1 MSLPEYQ
8 FFRLIEDL
16 GAFTADPDW
25 AGEPETYTA
34 ADVIAAG
41 AISVPL
47 DIGNGRGACT
57 KISLYAS
64 IHDSA
69 GVFVDR
75 GTMVFS
81 LTPLEIAQPGA
92 PGVPGIAGA
101 EPTAIVD
108 GTSEAGEPYSK
119 FILDIG
125 PGCRRVAV
133 RVTGVASVPGS
144 AETMRLY
151 WKPGA

>member
-8 FFRLIEDL
+8 FFREITSL
-16 GAFTADPDW
+16 GAFTTDPDW
-25 AGEPETYTA
+25 AGEPATYA
-34 ADVIAAG
+34 PSAVIAAG
-41 AISVPL
+41 TISVPL
-47 DIGNGRGACT
+47 DIGNGRGPCT

-64 IHDSA
+64 IHTSA
-69 GVFVDR
+69 GALVDR
-75 GTMVFS
+75 GTMTFS
-81 LTPLEIAQPGA
+81 LTPLEIAQPGS

-101 EPTAIVD
+101 EPIVVID
-108 GTSEAGEPYSK
+108 GTAEPGEPYSK

-133 RVTGVASVPGS
+133 RVTDVVNVPGTATS
-144 AETMRLY
+144 MRLY